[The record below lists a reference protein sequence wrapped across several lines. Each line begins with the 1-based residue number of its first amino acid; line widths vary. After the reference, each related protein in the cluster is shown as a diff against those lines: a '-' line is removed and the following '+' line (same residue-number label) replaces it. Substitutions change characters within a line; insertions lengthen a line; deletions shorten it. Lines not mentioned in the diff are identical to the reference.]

1 MEATSDNAQM
11 SGIVSMLWGVCVC
24 GGDALGSETREESQK
39 EREREIE
46 REREAWRS
54 TTQISGLHGSRGA
67 KWIVS
72 FEAIIFPHK
81 RADSFG
87 GLQSCCRMFT
97 RPSHMTSEDMCE
109 TRMTTMCCVLRLGR
123 SRTTTMA

>member
-46 REREAWRS
+46 RERERRGEARHRS
-54 TTQISGLHGSRGA
+54 QDCMVLAAQSGLSPL
-67 KWIVS
+67 KQSS
-72 FEAIIFPHK
+72 F
-81 RADSFG
+81 
-87 GLQSCCRMFT
+87 LT
-97 RPSHMTSEDMCE
+97 RELTPLVVYSLAAECSPD
-109 TRMTTMCCVLRLGR
+109 RL
-123 SRTTTMA
+123 T